1 MHIVGV
7 LRGGGLNVGSTVR
20 ARDLIGPDEV
30 IARPAQL
37 QLRDQPVSAAR
48 RAPAQCDRLCER
60 LGLDS
65 VTSWNGFEDQLE
77 LAGRE
82 RVLRR
87 LSPLHDTLTEAELV
101 ERQRAVVAIGIVAS
115 TAEEG
120 IRSPCTAAV
129 ADFSIVARAAE

>member
-1 MHIVGV
+1 MSPTTIPWQNPVAP
-7 LRGGGLNVGSTVR
+7 R
-20 ARDLIGPDEV
+20 PD
-30 IARPAQL
+30 
-37 QLRDQPVSAAR
+37 
-48 RAPAQCDRLCER
+48 
-60 LGLDS
+60 DS

-129 ADFSIVARAAE
+129 ADFSIVARAAEPPQIVHAADPIESQCLASSP